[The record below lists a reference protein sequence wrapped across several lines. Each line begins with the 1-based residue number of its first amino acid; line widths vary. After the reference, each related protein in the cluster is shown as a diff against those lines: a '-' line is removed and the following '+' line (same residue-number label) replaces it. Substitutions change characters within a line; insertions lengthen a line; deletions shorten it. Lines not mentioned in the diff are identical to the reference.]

1 MLVLTEVPP
10 ALSDSIHNLPSF
22 VKLSLVISFGTIARK
37 CRVSFP
43 VSASQIFTDVP
54 DAVKNDDEDSLNPAP
69 TTVACTNVNTQ
80 ERVLNQQ
87 QNECVDRA
95 YCISKFWIVFAFGL

>member
-1 MLVLTEVPP
+1 MNTTDTAYTQHRLALTEVPP
-10 ALSDSIHNLPSF
+10 ALSDNIHNLPSF
-22 VKLSLVISFGTIARK
+22 VKLSLVISWGAIARK

-80 ERVLNQQ
+80 EIVLHH
-87 QNECVDRA
+87 
-95 YCISKFWIVFAFGL
+95 SKTNA